1 MSDLKLDMS
10 VLPSYLQG
18 NRIEL
23 DDANNENITTEVIPG
38 NIGVYNDDNLT
49 SIELNSNGSIVII
62 DESNDKYLSI
72 NTTEIRAKD
81 NLTLKGQT
89 LGFDINGSTG
99 TSGQVL
105 KSDGA
110 GNVTW
115 SNDNDTKNTT
125 GSGSASGKMFLIGAK
140 SQNAAG
146 VQTYSDSK
154 CYILNG
160 VLYSNSAAVLNK
172 NTTPTDYL
180 QNIQSTLQSTH
191 AIHYTKIG
199 NNQFSGLIKPT
210 SPCSVYEFEYDSL
223 VNGLVVNLK
232 ASTRQTDSIH
242 DVSGLQTMPFT
253 QNIKIYMDHEAYIS
267 LLTSTGES
275 LYIEP
280 DNGTVSDIKY
290 FHNIY
295 RLSDRVI
302 PTQRQTGLYTG
313 DLSKIS
319 HTILDI
325 TCYYYH
331 GQDVWYIL
339 VEQNVFLLTAS

>member
-23 DDANNENITTEVIPG
+23 DDDNNENITTEVIPG

-49 SIELNSNGSIVII
+49 SVELNSTGSIIII
-62 DESNDKYLSI
+62 DESNDKSLSI
-72 NTTEIRAKD
+72 NSTGIRAKD
-81 NLTLKGQT
+81 NLILNVVA
-89 LGFDINGSTG
+89 LGLNINGSTG
-99 TSGQVL
+99 TNGQVL
-105 KSDGA
+105 KADGA

-210 SPCSVYEFEYDSL
+210 SPCNVYEFENDSL

-232 ASTRQTDSIH
+232 ASTRQTDNIY
-242 DVSGLQTMPFT
+242 DVSGLQTMHFT
-253 QNIKIYMDHEAYIS
+253 QNIKIYMSVNAYGTLIA
-267 LLTSTGES
+267 GGGGS
-275 LYIEP
+275 LYFEP
-280 DNGTVSDIKY
+280 DGGHVSDIKY
-290 FHNIY
+290 FYNIY

-302 PTQRQTGLYTG
+302 PTQRQSGLYTG

-325 TCYYYH
+325 TCYYDFSNNAW
-331 GQDVWYIL
+331 QIL